1 MKKENNL
8 TKEQQIKKVLTY
20 RWIVYAILIL
30 SYFIVF
36 VHRMSVGIIKQELV
50 DAFAMTPVGFATL
63 GAMYF
68 YAYAAMQIP
77 TGILADTLG
86 ARVTV
91 TIGSIVTGI
100 GSVMFGMAPVA
111 GVAFIGRL
119 LVGLGVSVTF
129 ISLSKIQ
136 TTWFKEKEFGTMSGL
151 TQLLGNSGGVMA
163 QTPMA
168 ILVAAFTWRTTFIGM
183 GIFSLAV
190 AVLCYLFVRNK
201 PQDMNLPSIAEIEG
215 KKEVMQK
222 GEKVSVKEGLKG
234 VLSNKRII
242 APFLFLMCYSAVFLT
257 FTGTWGVSYIK
268 DVYGLDNISASKY
281 ITYMMIA
288 QAIAALLIGFTSDK
302 IRSRKKPLI
311 ILGLTGNIA
320 LIAIVIG
327 GKLPLGIL
335 AVLLVLFSASLTCL
349 GMSWPIA
356 KEVNNPKYAGM
367 GMSVVNMGAFIGGA
381 IGPAVFAALL
391 NQSATGVGLY
401 RPAMIF
407 LSVLGIAGYIASLFA
422 KETKCRNVYY
432 DDEDKKVT
440 S

>member
-1 MKKENNL
+1 MKESSL

-20 RWIVYAILIL
+20 RWAVYAILIL

-36 VHRMSVGIIKQELV
+36 VHRMSVGIIKQDLV

-91 TIGSIVTGI
+91 TIGCIVTGI
-100 GSVMFGMAPVA
+100 GSVLFGMAPIA
-111 GVAFIGRL
+111 PLAFFGRL

-129 ISLSKIQ
+129 ISVSKIQ
-136 TTWFKEKEFGTMSGL
+136 TMWFKEKEFGTLSGL
-151 TQLLGNSGGVMA
+151 TQLLGNMGGVMA

-168 ILVAAFTWRTTFIGM
+168 IIVAALTWRTTFIGM
-183 GIFSLAV
+183 GVVSLAI
-190 AVLCYLFVRNK
+190 AVFCFLIIRNK
-201 PQDMNLPSIAEIEG
+201 PQDMGLPSIAEIEG
-215 KKEVMQK
+215 RKEDIKK

-234 VLSNKRII
+234 VLSNKRVI
-242 APFLFLMCYSAVFLT
+242 APFVFLLCYSAVFLT

-281 ITYMMIA
+281 ITYMMIG
-288 QAIAALLIGFTSDK
+288 QAFSALLIGFVSDK
-302 IRSRKKPLI
+302 IRSRKLPLI
-311 ILGLTGNIA
+311 ALGLTGNLA
-320 LIAIVIG
+320 LLAIVIG
-327 GKLPLGIL
+327 GKLPIGLLG
-335 AVLLVLFSASLTCL
+335 VLLVVFSASLTCL

-381 IGPAVFAALL
+381 IGPAVFASLL
-391 NQSATGVGLY
+391 NQSATGLAMY

-407 LSVLGIAGYIASLFA
+407 LSAVCIVGYIVSLFA
-422 KETKCRNVYY
+422 KETKCRNIYY
-432 DDEDKKVT
+432 DGKSDKT
-440 S
+440 A